1 MICLRIKCP
10 VFAENEL
17 SLRYF
22 QIPPSG
28 SFGYAD
34 RTVSGGSLP
43 PGGTYTGYNVITVF
57 DGVEVRTVNS
67 TSSTQMFEG
76 PGLLL
81 LPKDSN
87 TAFYTTY
94 APSIN
99 DLIQSIDILK
109 NFLFFPQIKPGEGS
123 ITTSDRSVTVDFG
136 TDVTVYEGADVIIE
150 CNVIAGSPEPTTN
163 FYRVISEGDR
173 VQLNTTDEVTV
184 ANTSLTLQ
192 NVQMDDVGEYVCV
205 ANNGV
210 PPAATVSSTLQVL
223 PAGQCVVL

>member
-1 MICLRIKCP
+1 MI
-10 VFAENEL
+10 
-17 SLRYF
+17 
-22 QIPPSG
+22 
-28 SFGYAD
+28 
-34 RTVSGGSLP
+34 TM
-43 PGGTYTGYNVITVF
+43 F

-67 TSSTQMFEG
+67 TSTQMFEG

-99 DLIQSIDILK
+99 NLIQSIEILK
-109 NFLFFPQIKPGEGS
+109 NFLFSPQIKPGEGN

-136 TDVTVYEGADVIIE
+136 TDVTVYEGADVVFE
-150 CNVIAGSPEPTTN
+150 CNVVAGSPKSTTD

-184 ANTSLTLQ
+184 ANTTLTLQ
-192 NVQMDDVGEYVCV
+192 NVQMEDVGEYVCV

-223 PAGQCVVL
+223 PAGQCVVV